1 MFFVICWLSV
11 CICRGGYYPPV
22 AFICILYRCLV
33 RFISSI
39 PAIICILILLL
50 YMPKRTTSWQGEGGK
65 NKTAAKVSISLPLP
79 ASRYKAKPY
88 KDCTESACIFS
99 AILHINPLTYASM
112 PAEFLH
118 NLTKNLT
125 AHLQHNL
132 CTVLPFL
139 SGLSF
144 PSTTPLPPFAD
155 FCFSARTVTLSP
167 RM

>member
-1 MFFVICWLSV
+1 MRASGGALKGDFVPFDPCWFCTLFYRMFFVICWLSV

-79 ASRYKAKPY
+79 ASR
-88 KDCTESACIFS
+88 FS
-99 AILHINPLTYASM
+99 SLDSLFPQPPLFHPLLTFA
-112 PAEFLH
+112 FLR
-118 NLTKNLT
+118 
-125 AHLQHNL
+125 
-132 CTVLPFL
+132 
-139 SGLSF
+139 
-144 PSTTPLPPFAD
+144 
-155 FCFSARTVTLSP
+155 ARSLYRLECSK
-167 RM
+167 